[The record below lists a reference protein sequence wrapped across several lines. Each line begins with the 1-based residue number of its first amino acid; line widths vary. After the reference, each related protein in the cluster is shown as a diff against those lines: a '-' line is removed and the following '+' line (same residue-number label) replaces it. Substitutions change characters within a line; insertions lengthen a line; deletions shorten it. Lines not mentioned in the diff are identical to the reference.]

1 MSSSGESSRENID
14 YLELEDLLEIGRA
27 IISDFRVK
35 EIGLLE
41 SAIARPRTTIS
52 GEDAYETFE
61 EKAASLLHS
70 LARNHSL
77 VDGNKRLAWAA
88 TRIFCLM
95 NGYEIDYS
103 TDTAEQLVIG
113 TAIGK
118 FDVAQIVPLL
128 KISRL

>member
-1 MSSSGESSRENID
+1 MAAID

-27 IISDFRVK
+27 LISDFRVK

-41 SAIARPRTTIS
+41 SALARPRTTIF
-52 GEDAYETFE
+52 GKDAYETFE

-77 VDGNKRLAWAA
+77 GDGNKRLAWTA

-95 NGYEIDYS
+95 NGYDLDYT
-103 TDTAEQLVIG
+103 TDSAEQLVIG

-118 FDVAQIVPLL
+118 YDVAQIAPLL
-128 KISRL
+128 QISKI

>member
-1 MSSSGESSRENID
+1 MASID

-35 EIGLLE
+35 DIGLLE
-41 SAIARPRTTIS
+41 SALARPRTTIF
-52 GEDAYETFE
+52 GKDAYGTFE

-77 VDGNKRLAWAA
+77 VDGNKRLAWSA

-95 NGYEIDYS
+95 NGYDIDY
-103 TDTAEQLVIG
+103 TADSAEALVIG
-113 TAIGK
+113 ATIGK
-118 FDVAQIVPLL
+118 YDVAQIVPML
-128 KISRL
+128 KISKI

>member
-1 MSSSGESSRENID
+1 MAAID

-27 IISDFRVK
+27 LISDFRVK

-41 SAIARPRTTIS
+41 SALARPRTTIF
-52 GEDAYETFE
+52 GKDAYETFE

-77 VDGNKRLAWAA
+77 VDGNKRLAWTA

-95 NGYEIDYS
+95 NGYDLDYT
-103 TDTAEQLVIG
+103 TDSAEQLVIG

-118 FDVAQIVPLL
+118 YDVAQIAPLL
-128 KISRL
+128 QISKI

>member
-1 MSSSGESSRENID
+1 MSSPQNID

-41 SAIARPRTTIS
+41 SAVARPRITIF
-52 GEDAYETFE
+52 GDDAYVTFE

-95 NGYEIDYS
+95 NGYEIEYT
-103 TDTAEQLVIG
+103 TDSAEQLVVG
-113 TAIGK
+113 AAIGK
-118 FDVAQIVPLL
+118 YDVEQIMPLL
-128 KISRL
+128 KISKL

>member
-1 MSSSGESSRENID
+1 MAAID

-41 SAIARPRTTIS
+41 SALARPRTTIF
-52 GEDAYETFE
+52 GKAAYETFE
-61 EKAASLLHS
+61 EKVALLLHS

-88 TRIFCLM
+88 TRIFSFM
-95 NGYEIDYS
+95 NGYDFDYA
-103 TDTAEQLVIG
+103 TDSAEQLVIG
-113 TAIGK
+113 TAIGSY
-118 FDVAQIVPLL
+118 DAAQIALML
-128 KISRL
+128 KISKF